1 MKKILI
7 LMIVLIGCTQNHPN
21 NSKSRIELVKDTPYR
36 ILNVPQNVKD
46 QLLAKGHLIWE
57 MVDSMD
63 LNLGYLI
70 KVKDDDKIEV
80 VKSDHSLD
88 NLKKESYEL
97 WRKKDFICTA
107 LVYQSSSINAETQ
120 ESNKFFVIEIEHPDL
135 TGTYYIFVP
144 LDKIWDPKRIK
155 TSYVDRN

>member
-7 LMIVLIGCTQNHPN
+7 LVIVLIGCTQNHPD

-36 ILNVPQNVKD
+36 ILNVSQNLKD
-46 QLLAKGHLIWE
+46 QLLANGHLIWV
-57 MVDSMD
+57 MFDSID
-63 LNLGYLI
+63 SNLGYLI
-70 KVKDDDKIEV
+70 KVKNGNKIEV
-80 VKSDHSLD
+80 IKFAQSID

-97 WRKKDFICTA
+97 WRKKDFVCTA

-120 ESNKFFVIEIEHPDL
+120 DSTQFFVIEIEHPDL

-144 LDKIWDPKRIK
+144 YDKIWDPKRIK